1 MERTLF
7 EYSIIFGP
15 PLSFL
20 VFLFFIFISPEIY
33 KFYKNKKGERMKRL
47 SRIKNQAAEYDRL
60 RDEEFR
66 ELGWTGK
73 Y

>member
-1 MERTLF
+1 MEAVMMLLF
-7 EYSIIFGP
+7 ACLIIIGIWNTFRGDIHARR
-15 PLSFL
+15 LTRL
-20 VFLFFIFISPEIY
+20 EKELNIKPEMQN
-33 KFYKNKKGERMKRL
+33 KNNLQG
-47 SRIKNQAAEYDRL
+47 AAEYDRL

>member
-1 MERTLF
+1 MLEFNIYIVCLTW
-7 EYSIIFGP
+7 IV
-15 PLSFL
+15 PLVLL
-20 VFLFFIFISPEIY
+20 VGIG
-33 KFYKNKKGERMKRL
+33 FYIDDRELAAYNKKRYLKQL
-47 SRIKNQAAEYDRL
+47 AAEYDRL

>member
-1 MERTLF
+1 MTWD
-7 EYSIIFGP
+7 YWVAVII
-15 PLSFL
+15 
-20 VFLFFIFISPEIY
+20 LFFMVAGIGVSLYEAIKEQVDLD
-33 KFYKNKKGERMKRL
+33 KNAKKRNLQKA
-47 SRIKNQAAEYDRL
+47 AAEYDRL